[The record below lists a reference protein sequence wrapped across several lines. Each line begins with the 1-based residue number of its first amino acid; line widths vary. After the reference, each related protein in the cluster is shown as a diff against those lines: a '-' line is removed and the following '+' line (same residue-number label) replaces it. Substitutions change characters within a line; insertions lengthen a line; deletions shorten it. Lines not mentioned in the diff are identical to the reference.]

1 MHRQR
6 CVGLV
11 NAVPSN
17 AFISPS
23 YLNPGIQIRGGPSL
37 PSNNIHVEDDARG
50 AEYML
55 FFASFLTRFI
65 SVCTLDSVMPGII
78 ILRQSLMNS
87 VDGWTPS
94 VLPPVLPICLSQ
106 LEPVVQLAPPTSSKA
121 PTSPSN
127 RVLGV
132 DRALFSCRD
141 SRSQSQSSVPFDPKV
156 RPRH

>member
-37 PSNNIHVEDDARG
+37 PSNNLHVEDDARG

-94 VLPPVLPICLSQ
+94 VLPPCATNLPFAVRTGR
-106 LEPVVQLAPPTSSKA
+106 PVSSSHIFKSA
-121 PTSPSN
+121 NVS
-127 RVLGV
+127 L
-132 DRALFSCRD
+132 
-141 SRSQSQSSVPFDPKV
+141 Q
-156 RPRH
+156 